1 MPTINFPSGPSLNDS
16 YNLGTRTWKW
26 NGEAWALQP
35 LTGGFTGSAGAS
47 GYTGSAGA
55 GGSSGAIGY
64 TGSTG
69 ASAVDGTTER
79 FTYTISGTP
88 TTVSGNDNSGNTLAY
103 DSGLIDVFLNGIK
116 MVNGTDVTVTS
127 GTSVVFASSLTS
139 GDVVDITTF
148 GVFNITGMNA
158 SNLSS
163 GTVPEA
169 RLPTTTF
176 MTNVLND
183 LSTIAL
189 RSATTE
195 NAIAYNTNSSFVDVF
210 QDSSGIASHTTSARS
225 SDEYVNTI
233 GSSAFTTDT
242 AGTLETGLNNLHNF
256 DNNSTDAHGSMVLT
270 NSDVAPTYDSSIKKF
285 GTHSVV
291 STADNQGFSLD
302 WNSNGYANFVTNES
316 LSMSCWFYQTADNG
330 QWNMIYDGY
339 NSNNYH
345 HVIFAGRYSGQDD
358 SGIMD
363 FGSGWNNG
371 GGTIVLNQWHHYV
384 FMIST
389 TQKQIYMD
397 GVRVMNS
404 TGNYSFYSAGADAR
418 LFKRYSNS
426 SNLSVNAHIDQLAFW
441 KNKILSTTEIAD
453 LYNSGNAFSQS
464 INATGNFISNA
475 ITAPSSTSKMGAIIT
490 YQDQAGTNAL
500 NSDIVL
506 QLSADNGSN
515 FTTATLT
522 ALPNFSTGIKMAKVN
537 DLSVTAGTQ
546 LKYKISFANQSGS
559 KEARIKGV
567 SLQY

>member
-35 LTGGFTGSAGAS
+35 LTGGFTGSQGAI

-55 GGSSGAIGY
+55 LGYSGSKGDTGTAGALGYSGSKGDLGYSGSAGADGAIGY

-69 ASAVDGTTER
+69 ASAVNGTTER

-103 DSGLIDVFLNGIK
+103 DNGLIDVFLNGIK

-127 GTSVVFASSLTS
+127 GTSVVFAESLTN

-169 RLPTTTF
+169 RLPVTTF

-210 QDSSGIASHTTSARS
+210 QDSSGIASHTTSARNAS
-225 SDEYVNTI
+225 EYVSTI
-233 GSSAFTTDT
+233 SSSEAY
-242 AGTLETGLNNLHNF
+242 ETGDRRSSYTVTAENITIAYGPVS
-256 DNNSTDAHGSMVLT
+256 NSVNGVTTGDQWYWTSGT
-270 NSDVAPTYDSSIKKF
+270 NSSGDAIVWDLGSGNSKIYTGAKWYQENS
-285 GTHSVV
+285 
-291 STADNQGFSLD
+291 
-302 WNSNGYANFVTNES
+302 NSNGNWV
-316 LSMSCWFYQTADNG
+316 WQG
-330 QWNMIYDGY
+330 
-339 NSNNYH
+339 SNNGSSWTDLN
-345 HVIFAGRYSGQDD
+345 AGFDLGGATLITQEWSNTTAYRYIRLRAVSGSRSD
-358 SGIMD
+358 SMWQRETE
-363 FGSGWNNG
+363 FK
-371 GGTIVLNQWHHYV
+371 VL
-384 FMIST
+384 T
-389 TQKQIYMD
+389 LT
-397 GVRVMNS
+397 
-404 TGNYSFYSAGADAR
+404 
-418 LFKRYSNS
+418 
-426 SNLSVNAHIDQLAFW
+426 VN
-441 KNKILSTTEIAD
+441 T
-453 LYNSGNAFSQS
+453 
-464 INATGNFISNA
+464 TGNFISNT
-475 ITAPSSTSKMGAIIT
+475 ITAPTSTSSMGAIIT
-490 YQDQAGTNAL
+490 YENASGTNAL
-500 NSDIVL
+500 NTDIIL

-522 ALPNFSTGIKMAKVN
+522 ALPNYSTGIKMAKVN
-537 DLSVTAGTQ
+537 NLSVTAGTQ
-546 LKYKISFANQSGS
+546 LKYKISFANQSAS

>member
-169 RLPTTTF
+169 RLPVTTF

-210 QDSSGIASHTTSARS
+210 QDSSGIASHTTSARNAS
-225 SDEYVNTI
+225 EYV
-233 GSSAFTTDT
+233 SSIS
-242 AGTLETGLNNLHNF
+242 TGL
-256 DNNSTDAHGSMVLT
+256 A
-270 NSDVAPTYDSSIKKF
+270 
-285 GTHSVV
+285 
-291 STADNQGFSLD
+291 TAD
-302 WNSNGYANFVTNES
+302 
-316 LSMSCWFYQTADNG
+316 
-330 QWNMIYDGY
+330 
-339 NSNNYH
+339 
-345 HVIFAGRYSGQDD
+345 AGG
-358 SGIMD
+358 
-363 FGSGWNNG
+363 
-371 GGTIVLNQWHHYV
+371 
-384 FMIST
+384 
-389 TQKQIYMD
+389 
-397 GVRVMNS
+397 
-404 TGNYSFYSAGADAR
+404 
-418 LFKRYSNS
+418 
-426 SNLSVNAHIDQLAFW
+426 
-441 KNKILSTTEIAD
+441 TEIALVD
-453 LYNSGNAFSQS
+453 ANTRWSSGGGNYNYSGGLGISGSYNYNYLSTSDNKGSSHTPDSSDALNTGNTKIYFSGVDVNVGGTDSGTNNDYYMWGFLTNYTGIENTTILGHSSGRDVAGIICATGGQQQDIRVIKLTNATTKTLLGTIAQS
-464 INATGNFISNA
+464 EISSASSVITMARMDGRMYVLVDDVIKFTVSASDFNSTANLASVWSFGRGTYARKFITPKYRSGMTSIKGLTGTTVNATGNFIGNT
-475 ITAPSSTSKMGAIIT
+475 ITAPSSTSSMGAIIT
-490 YQDQAGTNAL
+490 YEDTSGTNAL
-500 NSDIVL
+500 NTDIVL

-537 DLSVTAGTQ
+537 NLTVTAGTQ
-546 LKYKISFANQSGS
+546 LKYKISFANQSSGS